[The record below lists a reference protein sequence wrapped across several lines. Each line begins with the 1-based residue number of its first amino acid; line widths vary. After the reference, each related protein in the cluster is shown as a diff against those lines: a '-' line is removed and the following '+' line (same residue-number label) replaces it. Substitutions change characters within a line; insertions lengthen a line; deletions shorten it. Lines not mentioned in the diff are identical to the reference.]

1 MGVSQKK
8 TNYVNQFRNY
18 CEEYRKVLI
27 VNADNVGSNQMQQV
41 RKALRGSAVIVMGK
55 NTLMKKA
62 ITIHKEQNAKLQA
75 IVPFMK
81 GNIGLVFTNDD
92 LSRVR
97 DILVANKVS
106 AAAKQGA
113 ISPVDV
119 MIEPINTGLEPTK
132 TSFFQALNIATKIT
146 RGTVEIVN
154 PVHLLKKNDKVGNSE
169 ATLLQM
175 LNIKPFSYGL
185 SVLQVYDDGSIYSP
199 QILDITENVLA
210 EKFYQAVNNVAAVS
224 LATGIP
230 TEASIPHSLIN
241 GFKNLLS
248 IAVSTQVT
256 FKEAEEVKAFLKD
269 PSKFAVA
276 STSAPAPAAATSS
289 GAKGAAPAAK
299 VEEPEEPE
307 DDDVMGG
314 LFG

>member
-8 TNYVNQFRNY
+8 TNYVNQFRNLT
-18 CEEYRKVLI
+18 EEHRKILI

-92 LSRVR
+92 LSKVR

-119 MIEPINTGLEPTK
+119 MIDPINTGLEPTK

-154 PVHLLKKNDKVGNSE
+154 PVHLLKKGDKVGNSE

-175 LNIKPFSYGL
+175 LSIKPFSYGL
-185 SVLQVYDDGSIYSP
+185 SVLQVYDDGAIYSP

-248 IAVSTQVT
+248 IAVSTEVT

-269 PSKFAVA
+269 PSKFAV
-276 STSAPAPAAATSS
+276 TSAPAPAATTSS
-289 GAKGAAPAAK
+289 GAKGTPAPAAK